1 MTPVS
6 GLLVDMDGTLV
17 DTGEANYEAYAAA
30 LRAVGVSVA
39 RDAFDEAALGKN
51 WRQFLPA
58 LLGAARSGADPAAV
72 AAHKAE
78 IYPGT
83 IPLTRV
89 NHALVALIRTGRPRW
104 RTALVT
110 TASRPSVAAVLRHH
124 GLEDL
129 FDTIVTGSE
138 VTRHK
143 PDPEAY
149 HLAAARLDLSPA
161 DCLVVEDS
169 DVGVASAAAFGA
181 RCLRICF
188 PSGPMGR
195 E

>member
-1 MTPVS
+1 MNPIN

-17 DTGEANYEAYAAA
+17 DTATANYEAYAAA
-30 LRAVGVSVA
+30 LRAGGVSVA
-39 RDAFDEAALGKN
+39 REAFDEVALGRN

-58 LLGAARSGADPAAV
+58 LLGAAGSDADPAAV

-78 IYPGT
+78 IYPSK
-83 IPLTRV
+83 IPLTLV
-89 NHALVALIRTGRPRW
+89 NKALVALLRTGRPRW

-110 TASRPSVAAVLRHH
+110 TASSPNVTAVLRYHQ
-124 GLEDL
+124 LEDL

-149 HLAAARLDLSPA
+149 HLAAARLNLSPA
-161 DCLVVEDS
+161 ECLVVEDS
-169 DVGVASAAAFGA
+169 DIGVASAAAFGA
-181 RCLRICF
+181 RCLRISF
-188 PSGPMGR
+188 TSDAIGN
-195 E
+195 